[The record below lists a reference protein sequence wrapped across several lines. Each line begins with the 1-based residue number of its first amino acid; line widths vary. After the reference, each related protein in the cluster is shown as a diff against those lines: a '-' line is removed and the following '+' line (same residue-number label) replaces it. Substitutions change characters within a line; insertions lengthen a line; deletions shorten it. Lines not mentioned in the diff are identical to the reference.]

1 MTNCRRNGERNW
13 IIVDGATRDGQTFEF
28 AEVHIDGNG
37 WLVMHPFENGKPNG
51 DVVSGSTY
59 VANGTNTD
67 VNISVTE
74 EVAAGDMFIVMLHR
88 DVDED
93 REFDFVFVGDT
104 GHVED
109 KAVFEGN
116 KMIGHAYPAQARPS
130 FATSRLVV
138 TVPEDW
144 VAASAG
150 ARSEEGGALVF
161 ESEQALPALS
171 LNAGPFEELSME
183 VGGKTFRLLY
193 AEMHARNVEFFKDA
207 GPVLREK
214 VAERLESMKRTQ
226 TECESKGQFVSV
238 GMHIC
243 LCSVLAH

>member
-1 MTNCRRNGERNW
+1 MRFTVLLTTLLLAACATSTTTPTNEAPTTPEPPAVPDAQDAPLAPEPPAMTMGNGERNW

-116 KMIGHAYPAQARPS
+116 KMIGHAYPAP
-130 FATSRLVV
+130 
-138 TVPEDW
+138 
-144 VAASAG
+144 
-150 ARSEEGGALVF
+150 
-161 ESEQALPALS
+161 
-171 LNAGPFEELSME
+171 
-183 VGGKTFRLLY
+183 
-193 AEMHARNVEFFKDA
+193 
-207 GPVLREK
+207 
-214 VAERLESMKRTQ
+214 
-226 TECESKGQFVSV
+226 
-238 GMHIC
+238 
-243 LCSVLAH
+243 